1 MRGFAALVLAMAA
14 APGALPAEQG
24 AIPAGQAAVPA
35 PAAGSEVAL
44 GDAASRMTV
53 PVTIGSA
60 GPFQFIID
68 TGAERTVISR
78 ELATTL
84 GLSRGREVRLTAMT
98 GTSSVGTVVI
108 PSLTVSDI
116 ASQSIEAPA
125 LLSANLGAPGMLGID
140 TLSGHSVS
148 IDFDTN
154 RMTVRPS
161 TRRSRSADSVNG
173 EIVVKAKSVYGQLIV
188 TEAYYRSRR
197 ISIVI
202 DTGAQVSMGNS
213 ALRDRMRHELK
224 TPQQITLTSVTGQ
237 SMLADYTQVER
248 LDIGGVGFNHLPI
261 AFADVAPF
269 RKFGLTKI
277 PALMIGMDAL
287 RLFRH
292 VDVDFANREVR
303 FSVPRSAYRTPD

>member
-1 MRGFAALVLAMAA
+1 MRAIAALVLVMAA

-24 AIPAGQAAVPA
+24 AAPTTPLT
-35 PAAGSEVAL
+35 PAASEVTL
-44 GDAASRMTV
+44 GDAATRMTV
-53 PVTIGSA
+53 PVSIGGA
-60 GPFQFIID
+60 GPFPFIID

-84 GLSRGREVRLTAMT
+84 GLSQGHNVRLTAMT

-108 PSLTVSDI
+108 PSLSVSDI
-116 ASQSIEAPA
+116 ASDPIEAPA

-140 TLSGHSVS
+140 TLSGHALS
-148 IDFDTN
+148 IDFDNN

-161 TRRSRSADSVNG
+161 KRRSRPSEVAGGD
-173 EIVVKAKSVYGQLIV
+173 VVVRAKSVYGQLIV

-213 ALRDRMRHELK
+213 ALRERMRHELK
-224 TPQQITLTSVTGQ
+224 AAQQITLTSVTGQ
-237 SMLADYTQVER
+237 SILADYTQVER
-248 LDIGGVGFNHLPI
+248 LDIGGVGFNNLPI

-269 RKFGLTKI
+269 RKFGLTKV
-277 PALMIGMDAL
+277 PALMLGMDAL
-287 RLFRH
+287 RMFRH

-303 FSVPRSAYRTPD
+303 FALPRSAYRSRD

>member
-1 MRGFAALVLAMAA
+1 MRGIAALVLAMAA

-24 AIPAGQAAVPA
+24 AVPAGQGAAPA
-35 PAAGSEVAL
+35 PVGNEVAL
-44 GDAASRMTV
+44 GDAAQRMTV
-53 PVTIGSA
+53 PVSIGSA

-78 ELATTL
+78 ELASTL
-84 GLSRGREVRLTAMT
+84 GLLQGRNVRLTAMT
-98 GTSSVGTVVI
+98 GTSNVGTVVI

-116 ASQSIEAPA
+116 ASQRIEAPA
-125 LLSANLGAPGMLGID
+125 LLSANLGASGMLGID
-140 TLSGHSVS
+140 TLSGHSLS

-161 TRRSRSADSVNG
+161 TKRSRPSEATNG
-173 EIVVKAKSVYGQLIV
+173 DIVVRAKSAFGQLIV

-213 ALRDRMRHELK
+213 ALRERMRHELK
-224 TPQQITLTSVTGQ
+224 LPQQITLTSVTGQ
-237 SMLADYTQVER
+237 SMLADYTQIER
-248 LDIGGVGFNHLPI
+248 LDIGGVGFNNLPI

-269 RKFGLTKI
+269 RKFGLTKV
-277 PALMIGMDAL
+277 PALMLGMDAL
-287 RLFRH
+287 RLFRR

-303 FSVPRSAYRTPD
+303 FAVPRNIHRDRF